1 MNLKTILTRFESALG
16 HQNLAEEMVLLPEP
30 KVPVSKKSKSTKAAK
45 SINFIVGYNSS
56 AKSQTALDITLWIA
70 HQTRLVTTKE
80 VTVQVVYVLD
90 EQPNT
95 CGEDTGNLP
104 GENGLAA
111 QQKLSNLDE
120 TSALNCAAPP
130 IALPTAEIQSVSQR
144 TTWIDP
150 PYFRAIFCPNNDYE
164 VADRLLWEARCLAQE
179 WRGLFKAHLRIGQVA
194 TELRNV
200 VESEAANL
208 LFLGCNSA
216 KHRLIRKLGN
226 NFPCCVVGIPS
237 ALSYQMDF
245 KPEESL
251 SKLQFATAMPV
262 LNS

>member
-1 MNLKTILTRFESALG
+1 MNLKTILARFESALG
-16 HQNLAEEMVLLPEP
+16 HQNLAEEMMLLPEP
-30 KVPVSKKSKSTKAAK
+30 KVPNAKKKKSTKVEKA
-45 SINFIVGYNSS
+45 INFIVGYNSS
-56 AKSQTALDITLWIA
+56 PKSQIALDITLWMA

-90 EQPNT
+90 EPPNSCDENT
-95 CGEDTGNLP
+95 GNSTGED
-104 GENGLAA
+104 GLAH
-111 QQKLSNLDE
+111 KPEISDLE
-120 TSALNCAAPP
+120 EISANCAAPA
-130 IALPTAEIQSVSQR
+130 IALPKAEIQSVSQR

-150 PYFRAIFCPNNDYE
+150 PYFRAIFCKNNEYE

-200 VESEAANL
+200 VEAEAANL

-237 ALSYQMDF
+237 ALTYQMDF
-245 KPEESL
+245 PPEKSL
-251 SKLQFATAMPV
+251 SKLQLATATATR
-262 LNS
+262 